1 MKKLYS
7 ILIITLAVAVT
18 TVSCSKDALETSPTT
33 AVSGDGLF
41 TNATAAMV
49 PLNGIYRSMYT
60 PGWSTTG
67 NTHQCFGITAY
78 NLMADV
84 MGEDHIMSGQGSG
97 WFWYDCT
104 YNVKSR
110 YTSGAWRPY
119 DLWSAYY
126 KWVAN
131 ANYIIAAEET
141 MEGLPS
147 DVNYVI
153 GAGYVIRAYSYFML
167 IQSFA
172 RTYKGHES
180 DKGVPLYTEPSA
192 AGTEG
197 QPRSTVQQVYDQIV
211 ADIEKGVALL
221 KDAKPQMH
229 KSHIDY
235 YVAQG
240 LSLIHI

>member
-1 MKKLYS
+1 
-7 ILIITLAVAVT
+7 
-18 TVSCSKDALETSPTT
+18 
-33 AVSGDGLF
+33 
-41 TNATAAMV
+41 
-49 PLNGIYRSMYT
+49 
-60 PGWSTTG
+60 
-67 NTHQCFGITAY
+67 
-78 NLMADV
+78 MADV
-84 MGEDHIMSGQGSG
+84 MGETTSCPDKAAA
-97 WFWYDCT
+97 WFGRDCT

-180 DKGVPLYTEPSA
+180 GGCSLVHGTQRCRNRRAATRHGA
-192 AGTEG
+192 AGIRPDRG
-197 QPRSTVQQVYDQIV
+197 
-211 ADIEKGVALL
+211 
-221 KDAKPQMH
+221 
-229 KSHIDY
+229 
-235 YVAQG
+235 
-240 LSLIHI
+240 